1 MENLGLNRFQAV
13 LDQVSHN
20 HVSVMTVA
28 VYGGLTVDA
37 CVIAYLDEIP
47 KTKLRQGI

>member
-37 CVIAYLDEIP
+37 CVIAYLDEIQIG
-47 KTKLRQGI
+47 RAHV